1 MKFRLTI
8 GENGTAMGKQ
18 IVIHEANA
26 ENAFLF
32 ALDYF
37 RKAVKVLTPDEAD
50 SLYKSSWIDA
60 GSNTLPIATQ
70 NLCFH
75 PRDLVI

>member
-1 MKFRLTI
+1 MKFRLTM
-8 GENGTAMGKQ
+8 GENGTAFGKQ

-32 ALDYF
+32 AIDFF
-37 RKAVKVLTPDEAD
+37 RNAVTILTPDEAD
-50 SLYKSSWIDA
+50 SLYKSTWVDA
-60 GSNTLPIATQ
+60 GGDTLPIAVQ

-75 PRDLVI
+75 PRDLIA